1 MKQRVIYATK
11 IDHDRLSQLI
21 KEGTGSEKDLPHLLE
36 LRSELER
43 AKVIDPQDIPADVV
57 TMNSRVRLRDLEED
71 DEVIYTLVCPKD
83 ADVDEG
89 KISVL
94 APIGTAIL
102 GYRTGATISWK
113 VPAGV
118 RKLRIEE
125 ILYQP
130 EAAGDFHL

>member
-1 MKQRVIYATK
+1 VKQRVIYATR
-11 IDHDRLSQLI
+11 IDYDRLSDLI
-21 KEGTGSEKDLPHLLE
+21 KSGRGSDKDQPHLEE
-36 LRSELER
+36 LRHELER
-43 AKVIDPQDIPADVV
+43 ARVVDPQEIPPDVV
-57 TMNSRVRLRDLEED
+57 TMNSRVRLRDLETD
-71 DEVIYTLVCPKD
+71 DEEVYTLVYPKEAD
-83 ADVDEG
+83 ADEG

-102 GYRTGATISWK
+102 GYRAGATISWK

-118 RKLRIEE
+118 RTFQIKE

>member
-71 DEVIYTLVCPKD
+71 DEVIYTLVYPKD